1 MKKINIQIS
10 EDSFDAWLDE
20 SLAPDTVQKIIGS
33 LPIETTIN
41 TWGEEFYF
49 RIPVEAGLEN
59 EVEKVSVGDL
69 AFWPQGQAFCIFF
82 GQTPMSRS
90 EDEIIP
96 ASAVNPIGKIEGI
109 DRLKKHSDGETVR
122 ISRPE

>member
-1 MKKINIQIS
+1 MKKIDVQIS

-20 SLAPDTVQKIIGS
+20 SLSPDTVQKIMEA
-33 LPIETTIN
+33 LPIETKIN

-49 RIPVEAGLEN
+49 RIPVEAGSEN
-59 EVEKVSVGDL
+59 GVEKVSVGDL

-82 GQTPMSRS
+82 GKTPMSRS
-90 EDEIIP
+90 EEEIIP

-109 DRLKKHSDGETVR
+109 DRLKTHKAGETIR
-122 ISRPE
+122 IRKA